1 MAQVI
6 KVFRNPV
13 LAFVVRRQSLALPA
27 RPVYIGTCLGL
38 TLQARAFTTES
49 YRYLHTL
56 RSAWPQSQSRR
67 SPVQER
73 RRWRTGAGQ
82 LIVGTGKRLR
92 RMLHQRNLRAED
104 PTE

>member
-13 LAFVVRRQSLALPA
+13 LVFVVCRQSLKLPA
-27 RPVYIGTCLGL
+27 RPVYVGTCLGL
-38 TLQARAFTTES
+38 TLKARAFATVS
-49 YRYLHTL
+49 YQYLHIL

-67 SPVQER
+67 SLVQER

-82 LIVGTGKRLR
+82 LIVGTGMRLW